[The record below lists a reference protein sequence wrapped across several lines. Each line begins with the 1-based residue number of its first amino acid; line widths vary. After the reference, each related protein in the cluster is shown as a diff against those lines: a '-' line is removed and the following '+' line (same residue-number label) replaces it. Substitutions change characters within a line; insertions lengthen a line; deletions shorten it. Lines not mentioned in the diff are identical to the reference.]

1 MDAEGTLKI
10 SILSF
15 ARLTA
20 SLSSTTQLSA
30 LTDDAISARYFSPE
44 LLEDGARPT
53 PESDMWAFG
62 CVAFWVNGIAA
73 ELYNFTHYFLCRC
86 TQTWSRIPLSNG
98 SISLSQAS

>member
-1 MDAEGTLKI
+1 MRTADKLSYQDNICVDAEGTLKI

-20 SLSSTTQLSA
+20 NLPSTTQASA
-30 LTDDAISARYFSPE
+30 PTDDAISARYLSPE

-62 CVAFWVNGIAA
+62 CVAFWV
-73 ELYNFTHYFLCRC
+73 
-86 TQTWSRIPLSNG
+86 SSN
-98 SISLSQAS
+98 ITPN